1 MLAEGGTKGKP
12 VWMMLRR
19 STADREVIKAML
31 TQYAAQAEVLAEKP
45 EGKASKADLLVL
57 KKALE
62 NCADSLSRVT
72 REYNAVEARL
82 QTDCRTVLTLALR

>member
-1 MLAEGGTKGKP
+1 M
-12 VWMMLRR
+12 
-19 STADREVIKAML
+19 
-31 TQYAAQAEVLAEKP
+31 
-45 EGKASKADLLVL
+45 L

-82 QTDCRTVLTLALR
+82 QTDCRTVLSLALR